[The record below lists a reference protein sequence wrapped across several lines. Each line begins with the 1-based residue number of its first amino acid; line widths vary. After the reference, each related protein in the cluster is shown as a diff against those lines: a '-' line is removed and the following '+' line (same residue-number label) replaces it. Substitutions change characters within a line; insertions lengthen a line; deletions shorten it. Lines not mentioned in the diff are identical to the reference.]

1 MSLFSRLFLL
11 LALLF
16 ILQENATDT
25 VKTKHEKDDKGMTT
39 IHADA
44 NEERIR
50 GKRES
55 GGDDLKFQIWS
66 SRNTE
71 SKVGVLMAKEEEGS
85 WAPVCRKKNSRSDY
99 LPTTE
104 SGRFICNR
112 MNYRMVNNVGNVWMS
127 YSFAEDYADQ
137 SKVNNLECTSPTQ
150 CTYGKSSGCDYYYY
164 SSYKN
169 YYRYYYTTISC
180 SGCKPNTY
188 ISRIHCLPCPV
199 GATSSQ
205 DSTICNC
212 TTNWYMSSDHQ
223 RCLECPANS
232 TSSSGSSQ
240 CDCPAGQFFLSLNSH
255 DARCSNC
262 PPNTYSAQGA
272 LKCIN
277 CPSGAISL
285 AGSER
290 CECQGGLYM
299 KDGVCKECSAGFYS
313 YSGATE
319 CSRCPGSRTSSESQ
333 SFCSCPP
340 GSYWGVEER
349 DCVRCGEDHYTDSS
363 NNTECTPCPAHST
376 SVPGSSTCR
385 CNAGYR
391 LVNTTSPDTTSLSCE
406 GCPENYFSTA
416 GSLNCTRCPHFTTA
430 KPASG
435 ECYRCTL
442 GEYWENH
449 TCNQCPEHLYGDG
462 VQCSVC
468 PERFQVDQGF
478 CHKKLTEKTA
488 VAAFVT
494 LFLFVCATVSAVVG
508 YRVREW
514 CRRRSRTAGSVK
526 MSELTQ
532 PGEKEGEV
540 KLGGEGEV
548 GESREGS
555 GGETRSCEVTCCDQM
570 ETGELVTREE
580 EEEREE
586 ENVYESLREMKSAD
600 V

>member
-1 MSLFSRLFLL
+1 
-11 LALLF
+11 
-16 ILQENATDT
+16 
-25 VKTKHEKDDKGMTT
+25 
-39 IHADA
+39 
-44 NEERIR
+44 
-50 GKRES
+50 
-55 GGDDLKFQIWS
+55 
-66 SRNTE
+66 
-71 SKVGVLMAKEEEGS
+71 MAKEEEGS
-85 WAPVCRKKNSRSDY
+85 WAPVCRKKNSYSDY
-99 LPTTE
+99 LPTFE

-112 MNYRMVNNVGNVWMS
+112 MNYRMLNDVGNVGRS

-137 SKVNNLECTSPTQ
+137 SKVYNLECTSPTQ
-150 CTYGKSSGCDYYYY
+150 CTYDKSSSCDFYYTRSSYY
-164 SSYKN
+164 SSYTY

-188 ISRIHCLPCPV
+188 ISDEIHCLPCPV
-199 GATSSQ
+199 GSTSSQ

-277 CPSGAISL
+277 CPSGAISS

-299 KDGVCKECSAGFYS
+299 EDGVCKECSAGFYS

-319 CSRCPGSRTSSESQ
+319 CSKCPGSRTSSEFQ

-349 DCVRCGEDHYTDSS
+349 DCVQCGEDPYTDSS

-435 ECYRCTL
+435 ECYR
-442 GEYWENH
+442 
-449 TCNQCPEHLYGDG
+449 
-462 VQCSVC
+462 
-468 PERFQVDQGF
+468 
-478 CHKKLTEKTA
+478 
-488 VAAFVT
+488 
-494 LFLFVCATVSAVVG
+494 
-508 YRVREW
+508 
-514 CRRRSRTAGSVK
+514 
-526 MSELTQ
+526 
-532 PGEKEGEV
+532 
-540 KLGGEGEV
+540 
-548 GESREGS
+548 
-555 GGETRSCEVTCCDQM
+555 
-570 ETGELVTREE
+570 
-580 EEEREE
+580 
-586 ENVYESLREMKSAD
+586 
-600 V
+600 